1 MENLNDVIIIINKVC
16 NTNISN
22 IEEIDGMVFQREIF
36 LNDELYINLIN
47 EIKILKNIFNTSELN
62 CLHDNASENQK
73 WPLLNLTRQI
83 LKSLNYKMTPK
94 RLCNGYKDKKKLF
107 KRVFIIEKL

>member
-1 MENLNDVIIIINKVC
+1 MDNLKDVLIIINKIC
-16 NTNISN
+16 NVQLES
-22 IEEIDGMVFQREIF
+22 IEQIDGLSFPREQF
-36 LNDELYINLIN
+36 LNKELYDQLLDDIST
-47 EIKILKNIFNTSELN
+47 LKKIFNTSELN

-107 KRVFIIEKL
+107 KRIFIIEKL

>member
-16 NTNISN
+16 NTNINN

-36 LNDELYINLIN
+36 LNDELYTNLIN

-62 CLHDNASENQK
+62 CLHKNAKENQR
-73 WPLLNLTRQI
+73 WPLLNLMRQI
-83 LKSLNYKMTPK
+83 LKSLNYKMVPK
-94 RLCNGYKDKKKLF
+94 RICDGYKNGKKQF
-107 KRVFIIEKL
+107 KRLFIIESI

>member
-1 MENLNDVIIIINKVC
+1 MENLNDIIIIINKVC
-16 NTNISN
+16 NTNINN

-36 LNDELYINLIN
+36 LNDELYINLID
-47 EIKILKNIFNTSELN
+47 EIKILKNIFNSELN
-62 CLHDNASENQK
+62 CLHKNAKESQR
-73 WPLLNLTRQI
+73 WPLLNLMRQI

-107 KRVFIIEKL
+107 KRIFIIEKL